1 LTAFEVKELREA
13 LEFAIE
19 GLDQDSLFCREE
31 LDATVKEEQLEHD
44 EKVAL
49 ERIESPLPSPYSDCF
64 ISLEEHI
71 EKFWGVD
78 YNLDQ
83 MPSYSD

>member
-1 LTAFEVKELREA
+1 VKHLN
-13 LEFAIE
+13 
-19 GLDQDSLFCREE
+19 SLPKDWTRIPFFCQED

-49 ERIESPLPSPYSDCF
+49 ERIESPLTSPDSYCF
-64 ISLEEHI
+64 LSLEEHI

-78 YNLDQ
+78 YNSDQ